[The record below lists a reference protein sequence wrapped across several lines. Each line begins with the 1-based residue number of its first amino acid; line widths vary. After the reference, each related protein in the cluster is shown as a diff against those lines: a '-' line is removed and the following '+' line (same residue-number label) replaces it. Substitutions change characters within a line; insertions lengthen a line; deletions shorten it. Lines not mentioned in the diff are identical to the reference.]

1 MQNIFKI
8 DFTDFAFCILLCVYY
23 ANNVPKVFR
32 GAGMRAGGMWLNIC
46 SCSSSEASARGLE
59 TALLRLFITE
69 LQICNFILKKA
80 ISSKLKYLNERKLQA
95 T

>member
-1 MQNIFKI
+1 
-8 DFTDFAFCILLCVYY
+8 
-23 ANNVPKVFR
+23 
-32 GAGMRAGGMWLNIC
+32 MRAGGMWLNIC

-59 TALLRLFITE
+59 TTLLRLFITE

-80 ISSKLKYLNERKLQA
+80 ILYSSKLKYLNERKLQA